1 MALKLTSE
9 MLFIYDSDVNERF
22 PTVGIIGAGQLARM
36 SVAPATALGI
46 NLLLFAQDK
55 NDSAAQIAP
64 HVVGDFRD
72 LAGLLE
78 FAKKCDL
85 VTFEHELVP
94 LSVIKGLE
102 AAGVKVF
109 PTSDSFQYSQDK
121 AAMRNKLAAYPSP
134 KWRVITDVSQA
145 FEFPFIVK
153 QISGGYDG
161 RGVWKIEN
169 KGQLETLLAENSQLL
184 MEELVEFDGEI
195 AVMVARSEH
204 GQATSW
210 APTQTVQ
217 SEGICTLTISPAPVI
232 SSTVAEQAQHLA
244 LSIADEIS
252 LIGVMAVEMFV
263 KSDQLYINEL
273 AIRPHNSGHWTIE
286 GSRTSQFEQ
295 HLRAIL
301 DLPLG
306 DPTMTAPFAVMGNI
320 LGGEKTDMYRPYL
333 HLMARNPELKF
344 HQYKKEVRKGRKIGH
359 VTVIGKNLLEL
370 TEIAQHARDYMSG
383 EIDE

>member
-1 MALKLTSE
+1 MALKLTWE

-36 SVAPATALGI
+36 TVAPATALGI

-55 NDSAAQIAP
+55 DDSAAQIAP

-72 LAGLLE
+72 LSQLLE
-78 FAKKCDL
+78 FSKKCDL
-85 VTFEHELVP
+85 ITFEHELVP

-109 PTSDSFQYSQDK
+109 PTSHSFQYSQDK
-121 AAMRNKLAAYPSP
+121 AVMRDKLSSYPSP
-134 KWRVITDVSQA
+134 KWRVIDNANEA
-145 FEFPFIVK
+145 FDFPLIAK
-153 QISGGYDG
+153 RISGGYDG
-161 RGVWKIEN
+161 RGVWKVEN
-169 KGQLETLLAENSQLL
+169 LDDLDKLLSEHPQLL
-184 MEELVEFDGEI
+184 IEELIKFDSEI
-195 AVMVARSEH
+195 AVMVARSQH

-217 SEGICTLTISPAPVI
+217 SDGICTLTISPAPVI
-232 SSTVAEQAQHLA
+232 SSTIAEQAQHLA
-244 LSIADEIS
+244 LTIADEIS

-263 KSDQLYINEL
+263 KGDQLYINEL
-273 AIRPHNSGHWTIE
+273 AMRPHNSGHWTIE

-320 LGGEKTDMYRPYL
+320 LGGDKSDMYRPYL
-333 HLMARNPELKF
+333 HLMARNPNLKF

-359 VTVIGKNLLEL
+359 VTVIGENLLEL
-370 TEIAQHARDYMSG
+370 TEVAEHARDYMSG